1 MNSSP
6 SLMNPVAYA
15 EYVKIKRRLEFLE
28 LEASLGYRV
37 DAKFRKAVNEAYAD
51 VLKPLA

>member
-1 MNSSP
+1 
-6 SLMNPVAYA
+6 MNPVAYA

-37 DAKFRKAVNEAYAD
+37 DAKFRKAVTEAYAD
-51 VLKPLA
+51 VTTPLCKPTVCL